1 MKILSINDWNRRPR
15 ECIPHSYRCD
25 GRHDCQDGSDEVECF
40 VQLPRK
46 KEFKCFVGFNHDTVV
61 EDCLKR
67 GVPKEDELDPRET
80 SRSVSEMKE
89 WVCSKIDRPNGQVI
103 RDCMQLYTGGE
114 AFRVCYTNDEHGST
128 CLCSAELCNG
138 SRGSHLQ
145 LPIQILNALTLVVLF
160 ILSDFFS

>member
-1 MKILSINDWNRRPR
+1 
-15 ECIPHSYRCD
+15 
-25 GRHDCQDGSDEVECF
+25 
-40 VQLPRK
+40 
-46 KEFKCFVGFNHDTVV
+46 
-61 EDCLKR
+61 
-67 GVPKEDELDPRET
+67 
-80 SRSVSEMKE
+80 MKE